1 MIMIFILSQLV
12 AIGAF
17 IALVR
22 LYIRETRKTARQN
35 AQIERLIQEASN
47 LQIPGAPPV
56 KNFALE
62 FPDFDP
68 ATLPRLP
75 QAFEDISYGN
85 DACPSFHN
93 DELRLSIFIDYEKM
107 ELREFEGE
115 TRFHIFKTDEDGG
128 RLPEDDAS
136 FTSDNWSDILA
147 YVLAEHF
154 VRVLKQDFTVKD
166 WEEMR
171 RRNATPEYNH
181 TDACAS
187 HDFCDSNML
196 MLAAWRKTFGE
207 PPLPPSSIRD
217 INHVE

>member
-22 LYIRETRKTARQN
+22 LYSRETRKRRE
-35 AQIERLIQEASN
+35 ERPDRTPD
-47 LQIPGAPPV
+47 PGGFQPGDSGRLPV

-75 QAFEDISYGN
+75 QAFENISYGN

-171 RRNATPEYNH
+171 RRNATRNTIIPTPAPH
-181 TDACAS
+181 TTSAIPTC
-187 HDFCDSNML
+187 
-196 MLAAWRKTFGE
+196 
-207 PPLPPSSIRD
+207 
-217 INHVE
+217 